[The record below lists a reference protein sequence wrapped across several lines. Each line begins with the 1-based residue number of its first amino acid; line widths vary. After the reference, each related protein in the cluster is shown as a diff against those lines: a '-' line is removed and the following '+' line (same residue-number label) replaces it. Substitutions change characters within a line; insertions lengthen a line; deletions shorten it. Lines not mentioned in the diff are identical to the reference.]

1 MLLFEYKID
10 SAGDGAKDCGMT
22 NAQRTAPKSGEN
34 NKTRSERRKNADRS
48 ASTRRLILEATVRCL
63 NAWGYG
69 AVTNI
74 KVADEAGVSR
84 GAMMHHFPTRQALI
98 VATVEH
104 AHERLSEFR
113 RAELAKVAAGLP
125 RFRAIVDMS
134 LVTQRMPEGVACNE
148 VRFGSRSDPDIRAA
162 VTPTVSFISDEYGRL
177 VVHIAR
183 EAGLTPNRELQAL
196 TATMAMAARSLAIS
210 TFTYPR
216 STIEDSVVWMIR
228 NIREDIIARQLGEAA
243 AQRPAPLPDTRK
255 PKD

>member
-1 MLLFEYKID
+1 
-10 SAGDGAKDCGMT
+10 MT
-22 NAQRTAPKSGEN
+22 DAIRTAPPRGADAETSRPG
-34 NKTRSERRKNADRS
+34 RRKNADRS
-48 ASTRRLILEATVRCL
+48 AATRKLILDATIRCL
-63 NAWGYG
+63 DAWGYG

-113 RAELAKVAAGLP
+113 RTELAKVPPGLP
-125 RFRAIVDMS
+125 RFRAIVDMA
-134 LVTQRMPEGVACNE
+134 LTTQRMPEGVACNE
-148 VRFGSRSDPDIRAA
+148 VRFGSRSDPEIRTA
-162 VTPTVSFISDEYGRL
+162 VTPAAGRISDEYGRL
-177 VVHIAR
+177 VARIAR

-216 STIEDSVVWMIR
+216 TNIEDSVVWMIR
-228 NIREDIIARQLGEAA
+228 NIREDIIARQLGEASA
-243 AQRPAPLPDTRK
+243 ERPEPLPETKRQ
-255 PKD
+255 KD